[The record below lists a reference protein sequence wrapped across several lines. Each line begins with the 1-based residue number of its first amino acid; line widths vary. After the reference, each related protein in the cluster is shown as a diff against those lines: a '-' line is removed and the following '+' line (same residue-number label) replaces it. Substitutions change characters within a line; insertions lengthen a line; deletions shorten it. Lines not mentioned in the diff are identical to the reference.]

1 MEKEFLAT
9 TSRAQQ
15 GATHL
20 EAQSLCERSLLP
32 YHYTCTQRGR
42 ILIIHRS
49 KVIPSRDLKGC
60 VQPSY
65 SPIPSALQSYREE
78 VFFFFLK
85 CMAAPVTHGS
95 FQAREWILTI
105 ATTYATD
112 AAMLDSY
119 PTAPAWGLNSCLC
132 SYWSHCSWILNLP
145 CHRGNSWRGAF
156 KLLWYPGFYIWSP
169 DFCSCHP
176 GDTYWSP
183 GSGGQGGLHS

>member
-78 VFFFFLK
+78 VFFFLFKMYGCTCDTWKFPGQGMNTNHSYHLCHRCSNAGFL
-85 CMAAPVTHGS
+85 THCSSLGIELMPL
-95 FQAREWILTI
+95 QLLEPLQ
-105 ATTYATD
+105 
-112 AAMLDSY
+112 
-119 PTAPAWGLNSCLC
+119 LNS
-132 SYWSHCSWILNLP
+132 
-145 CHRGNSWRGAF
+145 
-156 KLLWYPGFYIWSP
+156 
-169 DFCSCHP
+169 
-176 GDTYWSP
+176 
-183 GSGGQGGLHS
+183 